1 MDHAQIIKTTQHW
14 LENAVIGLN
23 LCPFAK
29 AVFVK
34 NQIRFVVSDAKH
46 LDGFLEDLDRELD
59 FLAQTPADQVDTTLL
74 IHPTLFPDFEIFND
88 VQALAD
94 EIVAEHE
101 LEGILQVAS
110 FHPDFQFADTEPND
124 IGNYTNRAPF
134 PILHLLRED
143 SIAKAVEAFPNPD
156 VIFERNID
164 TLQKLGI
171 AGWLALGLSISPLQ
185 ASQE

>member
-1 MDHAQIIKTTQHW
+1 MSHEEIIKTTQHW
-14 LENAVIGLN
+14 LEQAVIGLN

-29 AVFVK
+29 AVYVK
-34 NQIRFVVSDAKH
+34 QQIRFVVSDAKH

-59 FLAQTPADQVDTTLL
+59 LLAQTPADEIDTTLL
-74 IHPTLFPDFEIFND
+74 IHPSLFPDFEIFND

-94 EIVAEHE
+94 EVVAEHE

-110 FHPDFQFADTEPND
+110 FHPDFQFADTDVAD
-124 IGNYTNRAPF
+124 IGNYTNRAPY

-156 VIFERNID
+156 VIFERNIE
-164 TLQKLGI
+164 TLQKLGMS
-171 AGWLALGLSISPLQ
+171 GWLALGLS
-185 ASQE
+185 ASQK

>member
-1 MDHAQIIKTTQHW
+1 MDHDHIIKTTQHW

-34 NQIRFVVSDAKH
+34 NQIRYVVSNAKH
-46 LDGFLEDLDRELD
+46 LDGFLDDLDRELD
-59 FLAQTPADQVDTTLL
+59 FLAQTPAAEVDTTLL

-110 FHPDFQFADTEPND
+110 FHPEFQFDDTELDD
-124 IGNYTNRAPF
+124 ISNYTNRAPF

-156 VIFERNID
+156 VIYERNIE
-164 TLQKLGI
+164 TLQKLGL
-171 AGWLALGLSISPLQ
+171 AGWMALGLQ
-185 ASQE
+185 GSQK

>member
-1 MDHAQIIKTTQHW
+1 MDHAQVIKVTQHW

-34 NQIRFVVSDAKH
+34 KQIRFVVSEAKH
-46 LDGFLEDLDRELD
+46 LDGFLEDLDREVD
-59 FLAQTPADQVDTTLL
+59 FLVQTPADEVDTTLL

-88 VQALAD
+88 VQAIAD
-94 EIVAEHE
+94 DIVAEHD

-110 FHPDFQFADTEPND
+110 FHPDFQFADTEPQD
-124 IGNYTNRAPF
+124 ISNYTNRAPF

-156 VIFERNID
+156 VIFERNIE
-164 TLQKLGI
+164 TLEKLGI
-171 AGWLALGLSISPLQ
+171 AGWMALGLQ
-185 ASQE
+185 VSQK